1 MTNDLLT
8 RFARASRASRPTP
21 DNTAP
26 SDAIK
31 THDAFPHGALAR
43 TVYPRLRSSTRTNH
57 RRSRTWTTSFFTT
70 QESLVERVRARWLRV
85 ANSHDLS
92 PRRFARPI
100 ASRTAGAGGSVPSV
114 VQSQVS
120 ATPAI
125 ATRTSLLDSGAS
137 AGGEGRRTA
146 ANTFWRARS
155 ESPRTRSGVRL
166 DPNALAWR

>member
-1 MTNDLLT
+1 MTNDLLA

-21 DNTAP
+21 ENTGP
-26 SDAIK
+26 RDGTK

-43 TVYPRLRSSTRTNH
+43 TVYPRLGSSTRTNH

-70 QESLVERVRARWLRV
+70 EESLVERARAMAPSRD
-85 ANSHDLS
+85 SHDLF

-100 ASRTAGAGGSVPSV
+100 ALRTAGAGGSVPSV

-166 DPNALAWR
+166 DPNGLARR